1 MIKVTDEVFI
11 DESEIELKSVLSGG
25 PGGQNVNKV
34 ATAVELR
41 FDARMSRAL
50 TAPVSVRLQALAGQ
64 KLTGDGVIVIRA
76 EKHRSR
82 EMNRRDAIDRLVVM
96 VREALVVPKRR
107 VATRPS
113 KSSKEK
119 RLTTKKVRSVVKKGR
134 GAIED

>member
-64 KLTGDGVIVIRA
+64 KLTGDGVIIIRA

-82 EMNRRDAIDRLVVM
+82 EMNRRDAIDRLVTM
-96 VREALVVPKRR
+96 VREALVPPRM
-107 VATRPS
+107 
-113 KSSKEK
+113 
-119 RLTTKKVRSVVKKGR
+119 
-134 GAIED
+134 